1 MAHAMAME
9 SSLIRADVVEVQE
22 FPYLAQTYRVQAVPK
37 TVINNT
43 VEVLG
48 AVPEQA
54 LLQKVL
60 TAAGREDLLEVAKVP
75 ADQAPAGGPT
85 TVVGQ
90 ARLS

>member
-9 SSLIRADVVEVQE
+9 TEQVRADVVEVQE
-22 FPYLAQTYRVQAVPK
+22 FPYLGQSYRVQAVPK

-48 AVPEQA
+48 AVSEQV

-60 TAAGREDLLEVAKVP
+60 TAVGREDLLEVAKVP
-75 ADQAPAGGPT
+75 KTQTPAGGATSPLT
-85 TVVGQ
+85 
-90 ARLS
+90 RPR